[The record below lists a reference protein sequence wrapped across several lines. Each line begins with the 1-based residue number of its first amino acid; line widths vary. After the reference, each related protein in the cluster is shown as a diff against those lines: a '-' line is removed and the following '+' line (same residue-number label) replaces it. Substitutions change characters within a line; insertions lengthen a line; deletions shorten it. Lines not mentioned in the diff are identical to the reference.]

1 MHEGTEQKQNRNAV
15 HDALAFNSKLQ
26 NYLRRCD
33 DAAAAHLSGR
43 EHSDAVQEAAAAA
56 AAAAAALPLRTTPRM
71 IHAACARAAGGLLSS
86 GSRNMST
93 RALGSSPPEPR
104 RKAPRACDA
113 LQLPPLMEDIM
124 P

>member
-1 MHEGTEQKQNRNAV
+1 MHEGTEQKRNRNAV

-43 EHSDAVQEAAAAA
+43 EHSDAVQE

-113 LQLPPLMEDIM
+113 LQPPPLMEDIM